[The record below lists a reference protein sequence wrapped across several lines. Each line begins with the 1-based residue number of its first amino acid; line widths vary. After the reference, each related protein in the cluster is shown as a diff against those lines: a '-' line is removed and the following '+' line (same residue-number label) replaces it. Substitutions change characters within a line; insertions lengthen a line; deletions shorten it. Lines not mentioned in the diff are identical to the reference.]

1 VSFRLLSMVLGSVV
15 TPLVAAVLIAMEA
28 NPMGSLQMASVGVL
42 VVLALLGAGITSFLT
57 LAPVRRDL
65 RQIAQ
70 SMREF
75 GDDEGPGWLPL
86 PRGDVMEDLS
96 VATGEMANRVK
107 ELVRRVDE
115 QGRLAV
121 VGELASHIAHEI
133 RNPLSS
139 IHMNLQ
145 SIERMV
151 ARGAIDPDAPDMIR
165 VSLQEVRRLNAVV
178 GSVLEMGEGTPP
190 IREDCSLHE
199 IVDGSLGLMAPEFS
213 RNEISLDWRPGA
225 MVDRVYADPSRI
237 RGVLLNLYVNAL
249 DAQPD
254 GGALRMSSDLVLGS
268 EGPAIRLLV
277 EDAGPGIPKA
287 NRDRIFQP
295 FFTTKSGGSGIGL
308 AISRETL
315 RIHGGDL
322 TLESGSSPAAGAAF
336 SLTLPVAES
345 ALEGFDRAWL
355 TERTSPQRPDD
366 VPPTLRLA
374 KG

>member
-1 VSFRLLSMVLGSVV
+1 M
-15 TPLVAAVLIAMEA
+15 VAAVLIAMEA
-28 NPMGSLQMASVGVL
+28 NPMGSPQVASVGVL
-42 VVLALLGAGITSFLT
+42 VILSLLGAGITSFLT

-96 VATGEMANRVK
+96 VATGEMATRVK

-145 SIERMV
+145 SIDRMV

-178 GSVLEMGEGTPP
+178 GSVLEMGDGTPP

-225 MVDRVYADPSRI
+225 MVDRVHADPSRI
-237 RGVLLNLYVNAL
+237 RGALLNLYVNAL

-254 GGALRMSSDLVLGS
+254 GGAVRMSSDLVLGS
-268 EGPAIRLLV
+268 EGPAIRLLI

-322 TLESGSSPAAGAAF
+322 TLEFGSSPAAGATF
-336 SLTLPVAES
+336 RLTLPVAES

-355 TERTSPQRPDD
+355 TERTSLQHLDD
-366 VPPTLRLA
+366 VRPTLRLA